1 MGPPVCCHTWSGLF
15 YSLAMK
21 SSMTPVIST
30 LRPRACPS
38 GRLIP
43 SLLALFPAGVLLL
56 APAPADAHNHMDPGL
71 ECRAAIS
78 KSVGKLAKAVGKTV
92 TGCNKNRL
100 KGTVDAGNDCS
111 DLDAPGTDPKG
122 KLTKSESKFVD
133 AIAGSRSRCAG
144 QIPGMLGYS
153 TCPAPCDATVPVIST
168 MTDLANCLVCT
179 TESDETAMFTASL
192 GAPTPPLPKAD
203 AKCHSTIAKE
213 QSKFFGTVLK
223 ERSKCQATAEHD
235 GATDLTGCA
244 DLDPTGKIASARI
257 KAQDKV
263 SKSCGAANLVSVDS
277 CATTSVGDLNTC
289 LFDEADV
296 SAEAVFQ
303 SAYQSS
309 APTWAGVQAVFV
321 QVGNCA
327 SALCHGNVPGAA
339 GLGDIDDFDVG
350 YDELLIEGV
359 TCATSLY
366 TNRVVANDTANSFLI
381 AKLQGT
387 QDCGNRMPPGGLMAQ
402 EYVDYV
408 ISWVAN
414 GAVKE

>member
-1 MGPPVCCHTWSGLF
+1 
-15 YSLAMK
+15 MK
-21 SSMTPVIST
+21 SSLTPVFST
-30 LRPRACPS
+30 LRPRACSS
-38 GRLIP
+38 GRLIVA
-43 SLLALFPAGVLLL
+43 LLALFPAGVLLL
-56 APAPADAHNHMDPGL
+56 APAVAEAHNHLDPGL
-71 ECRAAIS
+71 ECRGAIS
-78 KSVGKLAKAVGKTV
+78 KSVEKLAKAVGKTV

-153 TCPAPCDATVPVIST
+153 TCPAPCNATVPVIST
-168 MTDLANCLVCT
+168 MADLANCLVCT
-179 TESDETAMFTASL
+179 TEGDETAMFTASL
-192 GAPTPPLPKAD
+192 GAPTPPLPKDD

-263 SKSCGAANLVSVDS
+263 SKSCGSANLVSVDS

-321 QVGNCA
+321 QVGGCA
-327 SALCHGNVPGAA
+327 GTFCHGGSSGAA
-339 GLGDIDDFDVG
+339 GLGNIGDFDAG
-350 YDELLIEGV
+350 YNELVLETV
-359 TCATSLY
+359 TCGTSAL
-366 TNRVVANDTANSFLI
+366 TSRVAAGDVANSFLM
-381 AKLQGT
+381 AKLLRT
-387 QDCGNRMPPGGLMAQ
+387 QDCGNPMPPGFALDAAFT
-402 EYVDYV
+402 DYV
-408 ISWVAN
+408 ADWITN
-414 GAVKE
+414 GAPKQ